1 MKGMRLPLGMQLAG
15 MFGLT
20 IILLLIMVSTATFH
34 HSDAIEMFQ
43 KLLTTTTNRTILIK
57 DAHVDFTRA
66 LLDMRGFL
74 VYNDPVYSQ
83 GYRDNFNKSL
93 AAVKKYNET
102 ANDKELTE
110 AAKKLESLLSEYLI
124 LGEKV
129 IAAKQS
135 NAANLTALTTEG
147 RKIVKDVDDQFKKV
161 SELQGSA
168 LVNNTETLINGET
181 EDGRAVIIA
190 STAITIMIV
199 CLVIWYSRNL
209 AQRLGRLHKDLSA
222 IGCLDLSQPDAHPS
236 RNDEIGDMALVV
248 IDMKKALKEFVR
260 KVQSSADT
268 LAASGQELNA
278 TVEEQLKASETV
290 SQSIEG
296 IASGASDNA
305 RSITN
310 ISATVQQLSA
320 GSQQISIRV
329 GTVAQ
334 DTHTAVA
341 EADHGM
347 GMLKEVVIQNQAIG
361 QTMTSITGVSTEL
374 VKGSDQI
381 KSIVDLI
388 RGIAGQ
394 TNLLA
399 LNAAI
404 EAARAGEAG
413 RGFAVVADEVRKLA
427 EQSAAATAN
436 IEEIIQGMA
445 TGIDSMVR
453 TVDGARAEVA
463 KGTAAAADTQKGF
476 EEILAKLSNVRS
488 GVEHINAAVGDMAKG
503 TQTMVQGIETIDK
516 VADQTSASTE
526 SVAAAS
532 QQQTASLNEISR
544 SAESLAE
551 MATELN
557 GVVQKFKL

>member
-1 MKGMRLPLGMQLAG
+1 MKGMRLPLGRQLAG

-20 IILLLIMVSTATFH
+20 IILLLTMVSTAIFH
-34 HSDAIEMFQ
+34 HSDAIDMFQ
-43 KLLTTTTNRTILIK
+43 NLLSTTTTRTILIK

-74 VYNDPVYSQ
+74 VYNDPAYSQ

-93 AAVKKYNET
+93 SAVKKYNT
-102 ANDKELTE
+102 AVDNKELTE
-110 AAKKLESLLSEYLI
+110 VAQKLESLLSDYLT

-135 NAANLTALTTEG
+135 NSPNLSALTTEG
-147 RKIVKDVDDQFKKV
+147 RKMVKDIDDQFKKISEVQDKSLTV
-161 SELQGSA
+161 S
-168 LVNNTETLINGET
+168 TETLIKGEK

-190 STAITIMIV
+190 SIIITVLIV
-199 CLVIWYSRNL
+199 AFVIWYSRNL
-209 AQRLGRLHKDLSA
+209 AQRLGRLHRDLGA
-222 IGCLDLSQPDAHPS
+222 IGSLDLSQPDAHPS

-260 KVQSSADT
+260 KVQISADT
-268 LAASGQELNA
+268 LASSGEELNA

-305 RSITN
+305 HSISN
-310 ISATVQQLSA
+310 ITATVQQLSA
-320 GSQQISIRV
+320 GSQQIRIRV

-347 GMLKEVVIQNQAIG
+347 GMLKEVVTQNQTIG
-361 QTMTSITGVSTEL
+361 QTMTSITGVSIEL
-374 VKGSDQI
+374 AKGSDQI

-436 IEEIIQGMA
+436 IEEIINSMA

-453 TVDGARAEVA
+453 TVDGARAEVT

-476 EEILAKLSNVRS
+476 EEILAKLANVRS

-503 TQTMVQGIETIDK
+503 TQTMVQGIDTINK

-526 SVAAAS
+526 AVAAAS
-532 QQQTASLNEISR
+532 QQQTASLHEVNR

-551 MATELN
+551 MANELN
-557 GVVQKFKL
+557 GVVQNFKL